1 MNKVKEIWL
10 CYPHEK
16 NNDSFTFSS
25 KFYKMRHDRLVYGNH
40 FHRARCAQT
49 AGTPA
54 DWTDFTVDVSH
65 LRLRGIFSAGVFAAA
80 PLSSPCARHSLCA
93 LNLWRRVH
101 KRTLSEKA

>member
-25 KFYKMRHDRLVYGNH
+25 KFHKMRHD
-40 FHRARCAQT
+40 RCAQT

-80 PLSSPCARHSLCA
+80 PLSSLGARHSLCA